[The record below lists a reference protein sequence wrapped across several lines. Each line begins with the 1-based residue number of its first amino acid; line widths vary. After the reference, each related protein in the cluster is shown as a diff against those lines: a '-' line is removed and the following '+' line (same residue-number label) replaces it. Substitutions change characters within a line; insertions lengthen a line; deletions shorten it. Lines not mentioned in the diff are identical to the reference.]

1 MDSQFSPRIKDII
14 GYSREEAIRLG
25 NDYIGQEHLFLGIL
39 RDGEGIATDILE
51 NLGIVLTELKEIIE
65 KKIKTN
71 REINPKADV
80 VMLKSAEKTLKL
92 IYLEARSFKST
103 TANSGHLLLAILKDS
118 ESMITQLLVEFGV
131 NYYMVRSQLND

>member
-51 NLGIVLTELKEIIE
+51 SLGIVLSEMKELIENKIRTE
-65 KKIKTN
+65 
-71 REINPKADV
+71 REINPKAEI

-92 IYLEARSFKST
+92 VYLEARSFKST
-103 TANSGHLLLAILKDS
+103 N
-118 ESMITQLLVEFGV
+118 V
-131 NYYMVRSQLND
+131 NGTFKRTCF

>member
-51 NLGIVLTELKEIIE
+51 NLGIDLAEVKQLVEQ
-65 KKIKTN
+65 KIKTEKRNQLKIGFGDVKIN
-71 REINPKADV
+71 RKN
-80 VMLKSAEKTLKL
+80 
-92 IYLEARSFKST
+92 
-103 TANSGHLLLAILKDS
+103 
-118 ESMITQLLVEFGV
+118 VEV
-131 NYYMVRSQLND
+131 DIP

>member
-51 NLGIVLTELKEIIE
+51 NLGIDLAEVKQLVE
-65 KKIKTN
+65 KKIKSDKS
-71 REINPKADV
+71 IQLWLIFS
-80 VMLKSAEKTLKL
+80 VMGFELVAVL
-92 IYLEARSFKST
+92 I
-103 TANSGHLLLAILKDS
+103 LAFFI
-118 ESMITQLLVEFGV
+118 
-131 NYYMVRSQLND
+131 